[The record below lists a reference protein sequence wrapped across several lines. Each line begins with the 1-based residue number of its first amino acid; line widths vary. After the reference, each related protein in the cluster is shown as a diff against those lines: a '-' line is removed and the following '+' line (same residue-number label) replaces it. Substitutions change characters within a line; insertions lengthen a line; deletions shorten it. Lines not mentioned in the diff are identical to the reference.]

1 LVHNQNFEK
10 QKKWNSKIPEPHP
23 LLLESMKY
31 VKKSGHGEEW
41 VNAEIK
47 FLLFKEQRP
56 FKLKKRISIRTMANH
71 KLSIDTT
78 QDPC

>member
-41 VNAEIK
+41 VN
-47 FLLFKEQRP
+47 
-56 FKLKKRISIRTMANH
+56 KLTLMPGTVTGPRLDIENLDDYFMQSDLELGYIS
-71 KLSIDTT
+71 
-78 QDPC
+78 

>member
-41 VNAEIK
+41 V
-47 FLLFKEQRP
+47 KERKIICRKIIFSCKIMFCLQT
-56 FKLKKRISIRTMANH
+56 SIIVKSHFVN
-71 KLSIDTT
+71 
-78 QDPC
+78 Q